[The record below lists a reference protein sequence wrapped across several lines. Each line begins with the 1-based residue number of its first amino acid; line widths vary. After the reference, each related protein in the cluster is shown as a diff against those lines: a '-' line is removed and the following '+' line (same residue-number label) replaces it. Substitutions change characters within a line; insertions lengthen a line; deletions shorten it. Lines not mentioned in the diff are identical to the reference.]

1 MNFADTIAQLQ
12 CQLEEIAIRLEKNQ
26 QQQAI
31 TQERIEKLEAQI
43 QQQYFRQSEL
53 DKEAIDLEQQAQE
66 LRANF
71 NKLQRIAFLC
81 DQFQELAAECQDHP
95 ELLYTLYLSVPR
107 QEAGNINDIAN
118 TVTENQKEHSTNFSD
133 RSLEGLNDKKQST
146 DCPDSKL
153 TIAKIKTALP
163 NAEQI
168 YRQMVARYL
177 EQYQA
182 FQNLIVDELDLIWCS
197 VAFIAFGRSSYRQL
211 SFKHHPDLNG
221 SELAMQLINT
231 AWEISQDY
239 QVYLRCRFEDSR

>member
-1 MNFADTIAQLQ
+1 MNFADTIAHIQW
-12 CQLEEIAIRLEKNQ
+12 QLEEIAIRSQKNQ

-31 TQERIEKLEAQI
+31 TRERIEKLKARI
-43 QQQYFRQSEL
+43 QQQYSLQSEL
-53 DKEAIDLEQQAQE
+53 DKEAIDLEQQAQK
-66 LRANF
+66 LRANLS
-71 NKLQRIAFLC
+71 KLQRIASLSQ
-81 DQFQELAAECQDHP
+81 QFQELAVECQDNP
-95 ELLYTLYLSVPR
+95 ALLHALYLSIPR
-107 QEAGNINDIAN
+107 QEAGSMNGIAD
-118 TVTENQKEHSTNFSD
+118 TVTENQEKHSTNSCQ
-133 RSLEGLNDKKQST
+133 RSQEGLNDKKQST
-146 DCPDSKL
+146 DCRDSKL
-153 TIAKIKTALP
+153 TIAKIKAALP

-182 FQNLIVDELDLIWCS
+182 FNNLIVDELDVIWCS

-239 QVYLRCRFEDSR
+239 QGNMNNAS